1 MSGEQRELLERMV
14 KDLSQ
19 MVPARITYEIL
30 DDSLKLSNGRP
41 WSCGTV
47 MDWMTPCQL
56 AEWALSYTQDF
67 VADICSQ
74 WWPMVGHKRL
84 GYRINCVDGRPELAL
99 FL

>member
-1 MSGEQRELLERMV
+1 MV

-19 MVPARITYEIL
+19 MVPAGVTFEIL
-30 DDSLKLSNGRP
+30 DDSLKLSNGRL

-67 VADICSQ
+67 VADTESE
-74 WWPMVGHKRL
+74 WWPMVGSKRL
-84 GYRINCVDGRPELAL
+84 AYSIDCVDGRPELVL